1 VGTKYLANSAA
12 FAAGRPLIFGALSQ
26 WEGQVSLFDPARGGP
41 CYACLFPVP
50 TAPGVAPSCAE
61 GGVLGPLPGIVGTI
75 MAAEAVKHITGAGET
90 LQGRVLVFDALYT
103 EARTMTVR
111 PRPGCSV
118 CGG

>member
-1 VGTKYLANSAA
+1 
-12 FAAGRPLIFGALSQ
+12 
-26 WEGQVSLFDPARGGP
+26 
-41 CYACLFPVP
+41 
-50 TAPGVAPSCAE
+50 VAPSCAE

-90 LQGRVLVFDALYT
+90 LRGRVLVFDALHA
-103 EARTMTVR
+103 EARTMNVR